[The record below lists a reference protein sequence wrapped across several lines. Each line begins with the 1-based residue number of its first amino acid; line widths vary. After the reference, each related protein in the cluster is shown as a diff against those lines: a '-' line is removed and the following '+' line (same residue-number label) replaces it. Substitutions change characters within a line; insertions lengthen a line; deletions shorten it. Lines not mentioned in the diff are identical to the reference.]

1 MKQLVITTDCSHNNK
16 NTLIVLSSTSH
27 MQWTTLRRTSS
38 KNNYET
44 ITPMVLQMRPDNH
57 KTIIGLTE

>member
-1 MKQLVITTDCSHNNK
+1 
-16 NTLIVLSSTSH
+16 

-44 ITPMVLQMRPDNH
+44 ITPMVLQMRPENQE
-57 KTIIGLTE
+57 TIIGLTE